1 MTAAPGPD
9 LDYRVSWRQACRP
22 VRLYAHR
29 PGRLAAMP
37 LGTRAS
43 SSEDEFRLFED
54 PPSAQV
60 PLPNQNAIAPG

>member
-9 LDYRVSWRQACRP
+9 LDHRVSWKQDCRL

-37 LGTRAS
+37 LGTCAS
-43 SSEDEFRLFED
+43 NSEDEFRLFED
-54 PPSAQV
+54 LSGAQV
-60 PLPNQNAIAPG
+60 PPHQNAIAPG